1 MVGWIITGAVLLLF
15 LLILISPVVIAVDYG
30 EELFVNVSY
39 FGFTVFQIPRIKRK
53 SPKKRKKTSRKK
65 SGKDKA
71 DKKKAKKDAAD
82 KKDKKEKEKPTLDEL
97 LELVRLAL
105 DSVGK
110 PLRRILK
117 RTEFSHL
124 NLNIVCGGD
133 DAARAAINYGAAN
146 FALGSALT
154 LIDSFF
160 TLNTPDEIHVGVD
173 FYSEKT
179 TFSIY
184 VEVKL
189 TVGAALA
196 FAFSLIGRFLRFYC
210 KRPQAKAAIG
220 KLAG

>member
-1 MVGWIITGAVLLLF
+1 MVGWIIAGAVLLLL
-15 LLILISPVVIAVDYG
+15 LLILISPVAVVIDYG

-39 FGFTVFQIPRIKRK
+39 FGFTVFQIPKIKKK
-53 SPKKRKKTSRKK
+53 SPKKKKKSRRKK
-65 SGKDKA
+65 SGKSDKVE
-71 DKKKAKKDAAD
+71 KKKSKKDAA
-82 KKDKKEKEKPTLDEL
+82 DKKEKEKPTLDEL

-110 PLRRILK
+110 PLRKILK

-124 NLNIVCGGD
+124 NLNVVCGGD
-133 DAARAAINYGAAN
+133 DAAKAAINYGAVN

-160 TLNTPDEIHVGVD
+160 TLNSPDYIHVGVD

-179 TFSIY
+179 TFSVY

-210 KRPQAKAAIG
+210 KRPEAKAAIG